1 MFQVSAASGQTV
13 SELLKEQEVVLVEN
27 VGMEK
32 LAEDERRGPVIRKS
46 PGTRE
51 VVASSRAPPGKVVR
65 PMRAVVNKVKT
76 ETQLDNRKL
85 CTSE

>member
-1 MFQVSAASGQTV
+1 M

-32 LAEDERRGPVIRKS
+32 VAEDERRGPVIRKS

-51 VVASSRAPPGKVVR
+51 VVASSRAPGKVVR
-65 PMRAVVNKVKT
+65 PMRAVVNKVQT
-76 ETQLDNRKL
+76 ETQLDNQKP